1 MNPPKAFTRKPI
13 GFGKQITTY
22 SFNELNPDAVF
33 ISIQR
38 TNIESKSQHYFNLT
52 HFDIKYLSLFKKPN
66 LVFIFLVFYFQLLIM
81 L

>member
-38 TNIESKSQHYFNLT
+38 TKIESKSQRRCK
-52 HFDIKYLSLFKKPN
+52 IKKNQLSINRGSKN
-66 LVFIFLVFYFQLLIM
+66 QY
-81 L
+81 